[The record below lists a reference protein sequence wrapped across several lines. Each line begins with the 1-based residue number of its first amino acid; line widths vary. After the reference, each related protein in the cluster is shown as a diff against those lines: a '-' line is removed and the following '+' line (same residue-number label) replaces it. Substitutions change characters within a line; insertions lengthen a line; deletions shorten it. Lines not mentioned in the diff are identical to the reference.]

1 MRSRQNET
9 SKQAIKTDFVPALLP
24 YAAQSLLVVWRGA
37 GRRCERR
44 LRGFSAGLP
53 VSRATPSGQS
63 LTVRRRPVGGAA
75 CATFFVRLTTT
86 PAVHAWVGTGV
97 GRLPVT
103 GGMEVR
109 EQENG
114 IGRGTGGREGGA
126 FGGCNDVKMGED
138 CVCIWHH
145 SLGSL
150 GHCRVIT
157 LHQHLQPRTDRL
169 ALAPS
174 VITED

>member
-1 MRSRQNET
+1 M
-9 SKQAIKTDFVPALLP
+9 
-24 YAAQSLLVVWRGA
+24 
-37 GRRCERR
+37 
-44 LRGFSAGLP
+44 
-53 VSRATPSGQS
+53 SRATPSGQS